1 MSTDELRLR
10 PIQPQDDKHIASI
23 IRAVMPEFGADGP
36 GFALHDAEVDTM
48 SAAYAHP
55 RHAYFVVERAG
66 RILGGGGIAPLE
78 GGDPSVCELRK
89 MYFLPEARGLG
100 VGERMVRRCLDFARE
115 AFFHRCYL
123 ETLASMTQA
132 QKLYRRL
139 GFTPLCAPLGR
150 TGHFGCDHWYALDL
164 TKPPG

>member
-10 PIQPQDDKHIASI
+10 PIQTEDDPHVAAI

-48 SAAYAHP
+48 TAAYARP

-66 RILGGGGIAPLE
+66 KVLGGGGIAPLQ

-89 MYFLPEARGLG
+89 MYFLPEVRGLG
-100 VGERMVRRCLDFARE
+100 AGERMVRRCLDFARE
-115 AFFHRCYL
+115 AGFQRCYL
-123 ETLASMTQA
+123 ETFASMTQA

-139 GFTPLCAPLGR
+139 GFEKLCAPMGS

-164 TKPPG
+164 TKPSA

>member
-1 MSTDELRLR
+1 MSNDELTLR
-10 PIQPQDDKHIASI
+10 PIRPTDDAAVASL

-36 GFALHDAEVDTM
+36 GFAIHDPEVDTM
-48 SAAYAHP
+48 SAAYARS

-66 RILGGGGIAPLE
+66 RVIGGGGIAPLE
-78 GGDPSVCELRK
+78 GGDPGVCELRK

-100 VGERMVRRCLDFARE
+100 AGERLLRRCLDFARE
-115 AFFHRCYL
+115 AGFQRCYL

-139 GFTPLCAPLGR
+139 GFEPLDAPMGS

-164 TKPPG
+164 TKPAS

>member
-10 PIQPQDDKHIASI
+10 PIQAEDDPHVAAI

-48 SAAYAHP
+48 TAAYARP

-66 RILGGGGIAPLE
+66 KVLGGGGIAPLQ
-78 GGDPSVCELRK
+78 GGDPTVCELRK
-89 MYFLPEARGLG
+89 MYFLPEVRGLG
-100 VGERMVRRCLDFARE
+100 AGERMVRRCLDFARE
-115 AFFHRCYL
+115 AGFQRCYL
-123 ETLASMTQA
+123 ETFASMTQA

-139 GFTPLCAPLGR
+139 GFEPLCAPMGS

-164 TKPPG
+164 TKPTA